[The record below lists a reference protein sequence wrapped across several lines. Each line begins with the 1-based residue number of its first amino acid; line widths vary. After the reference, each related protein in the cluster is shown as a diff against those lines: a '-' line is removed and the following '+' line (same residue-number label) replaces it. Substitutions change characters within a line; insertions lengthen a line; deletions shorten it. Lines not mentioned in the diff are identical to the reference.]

1 MITAKRCKDKSL
13 HIETDIGVVNITE
26 NGGVLNN
33 STEIHIFDMS
43 SPVKFEV
50 RHFSD
55 KIIDLD
61 KNTKETKMKQAVVY
75 MEEVQKGW
83 QGGYVIRGWKGI
95 KRKED
100 LPAAYMET
108 YPHFYE
114 EGNIAYLVIE
124 KRYGLYLD
132 GLCLKYGKEVS
143 KQTWNGVYL
152 PAFKKAGERLHQIL
166 QKPKIVEFKI

>member
-26 NGGVLNN
+26 NGGMLNN

-55 KIIDLD
+55 EIIDLD
-61 KNTKETKMKQAVVY
+61 KKIKETKMKQATIY
-75 MEEVQKGW
+75 MEETGEYLGGYFLKGW
-83 QGGYVIRGWKGI
+83 KNVKSLRDIPVEYMNDVPRFYARGNTLVLDISVKYRI
-95 KRKED
+95 K
-100 LPAAYMET
+100 L
-108 YPHFYE
+108 
-114 EGNIAYLVIE
+114 NIGSFITSYAFKKYLE
-124 KRYGLYLD
+124 
-132 GLCLKYGKEVS
+132 
-143 KQTWNGVYL
+143 
-152 PAFKKAGERLHQIL
+152 AFKKAGQRLHKIL